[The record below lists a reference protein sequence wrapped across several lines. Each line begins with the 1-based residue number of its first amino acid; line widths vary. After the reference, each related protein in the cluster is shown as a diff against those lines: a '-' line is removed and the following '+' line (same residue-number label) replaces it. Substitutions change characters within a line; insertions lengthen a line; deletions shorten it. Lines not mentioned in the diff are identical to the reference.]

1 MFRLQMLYRK
11 VLGNSCFQ
19 NFLAVDLFLMVLEQC
34 SYFTVTSLFHH
45 LLANDAGKPQETSWD
60 CSPDLTASTE
70 QLEVN

>member
-1 MFRLQMLYRK
+1 
-11 VLGNSCFQ
+11 
-19 NFLAVDLFLMVLEQC
+19 MVLEQC